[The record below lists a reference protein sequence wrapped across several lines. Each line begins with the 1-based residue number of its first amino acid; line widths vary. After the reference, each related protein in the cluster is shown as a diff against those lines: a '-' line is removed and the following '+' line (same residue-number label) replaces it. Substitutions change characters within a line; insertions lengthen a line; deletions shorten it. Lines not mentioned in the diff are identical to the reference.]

1 MIMQR
6 LNFDFQT
13 LNCSRKLV
21 IEEKH
26 DFILLL
32 LYVSNGSKYDQQSLE
47 ILRLKQD
54 KTTPSIKQR
63 IQENKTSLT
72 SKCNKTLKI

>member
-63 IQENKTSLT
+63 IQENKT
-72 SKCNKTLKI
+72 LKF